1 MGVVACVEIAKGTG
15 VSGKFG
21 ESFTFTRKWIVRVDN
36 PRTSRVE
43 IAQAADVQYG
53 DPHPD
58 AAAHVA
64 MEFDCT
70 EESGDG
76 MIWGI
81 TVRYY
86 VPPAAATP
94 DPENPGVPV
103 STWAASNSTSS
114 VPAYQDK
121 DGEMIVNSAGDPLEG
136 IERDDDN
143 FSLTLTKY
151 YDGATNL
158 AWSALAETHSNTV
171 NADAWNGSPART
183 WKVEFKSASKK
194 PSTTNGGSE
203 TTFYWETTWEFRYKA
218 DTWDLK
224 PWDIGFNQLVD
235 STGAPLQGGT
245 LRAAILGAD
254 KKPVRQPVALSYGVA
269 KTAGQYPDE
278 LEFRVYRET
287 DFSAFGTP
295 S

>member
-21 ESFTFTRKWIVRVDN
+21 ESFTFTRKWIVRVDD

-43 IAQAADVQYG
+43 IAQAPDVQYG

-86 VPPAAATP
+86 LPPAIATP
-94 DPENPGVPV
+94 DPDNAGVPK
-103 STWAASNSTSS
+103 STWAASNSTRS

-121 DGEMIVNSAGDPLEG
+121 DGGMIVNSAGDPLEG
-136 IERDDDN
+136 MERDDDN

-151 YDGATNL
+151 YDGETNL
-158 AWSALAETHSNTV
+158 AWSALAESHSNTV
-171 NADAWNGSPART
+171 NSGSWNGSPART

-194 PSTTNGGSE
+194 ASTSGGGSE
-203 TTFYWETTWEFRYKA
+203 STFYWETTWEFRYKA
-218 DTWDLK
+218 DTWDLT
-224 PWDIGFNQLVD
+224 PLDIGFNQLVD
-235 STGAPLQGGT
+235 SQGNPTQTGT
-245 LRAAILGAD
+245 NRAAILGAD
-254 KKPVRQPVALSYGVA
+254 KKPVRQPVALYYGVA
-269 KTAGQYPDE
+269 KPAGLPPDP